1 MQGSVRFDNVEK
13 VYGDR
18 VLLSIDTFT
27 VNPGRCILISG
38 DNGSGKTTLLKIMSG
53 LLKPE
58 KAKVTKNDV
67 SLPWLKAKSMLQ
79 SEMVYLHQTPYMFDT
94 SVFNNVA
101 YGLRAS
107 KVPKAQVEEKV
118 WQCLRWARLDHLTP
132 RNAKLLSGGERQR
145 VALTRARIVN
155 PSFLILDEP
164 TANMDRGS
172 RRQTYELIQRL
183 QREGMSI
190 VIASHDVEF
199 FANIIDF
206 HYFLEAGNVRK
217 IDIGTK
223 QRKHKSSAVVTPF
236 QRKGR

>member
-1 MQGSVRFDNVEK
+1 MQGSLRFDNIEK

-18 VLLSIDTFT
+18 VLLSIDTFKMS
-27 VNPGRCILISG
+27 PGECTLISG

-58 KAKVTKNDV
+58 QATVTKNEV
-67 SLPWLKAKSMLQ
+67 ARPWTKAQSILQ
-79 SEMVYLHQTPYMFDT
+79 NETVYLHQTPYMFDT
-94 SVFNNVA
+94 SVFNNIA
-101 YGLRAS
+101 YGLRAT
-107 KVPKAQVEEKV
+107 KVPKSQVDEKV
-118 WQCLRWARLDHLTP
+118 WQALRWGKLDHLTP
-132 RNAKLLSGGERQR
+132 RNSKLLSGGERQR

-172 RRQTYELIQRL
+172 RQQTNELIQSL

-190 VIASHDVEF
+190 VISAHDVESF
-199 FANIIDF
+199 SNIVDC
-206 HYFLEAGNVRK
+206 HYFLEAGHLHK

-223 QRKHKSSAVVTPF
+223 QHKNKSNAVVTPF
-236 QRKGR
+236 RRDR